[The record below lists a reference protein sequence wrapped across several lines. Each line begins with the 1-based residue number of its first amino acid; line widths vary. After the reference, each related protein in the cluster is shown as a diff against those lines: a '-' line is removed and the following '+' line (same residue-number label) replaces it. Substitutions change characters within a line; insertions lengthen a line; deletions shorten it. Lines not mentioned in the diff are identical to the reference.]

1 MNEEE
6 LVETLKQIKEA
17 VWAKPE
23 NKDKTEDQIDEIIL
37 DGFFQ
42 SFCDGKITKEDLCA
56 IAVAMG
62 YEPTEEFL
70 NNPTPDPINERKK

>member
-6 LVETLKQIKEA
+6 LIETLKQIKEA

-37 DGFFQ
+37 DGFFARY
-42 SFCDGKITKEDLCA
+42 CEGKMSKDDLLAITY
-56 IAVAMG
+56 AMG
-62 YEPTEEFL
+62 YEPTEELL
-70 NNPTPDPINERKK
+70 NDPRFK